1 MPLASNATDADLV
14 ARAQQSARDDYGAF
28 DALAQRYQDR
38 VLGNCRYLTV
48 ARDDADDMAQEVFVK
63 AFFALSKFEGR
74 SSFQTWLWRIK
85 VNHCLNHLRRS
96 RRERTIDIE
105 APGLD
110 RVPELQV
117 EATAH
122 RTLQTQLDRELI
134 DQTLDAL
141 PETLRVPLLLRDLDG
156 LSYQEIADELG
167 LSLSAVKM
175 RIKRGRE
182 EFRHRYDEHVSGAEP
197 RAGQM
202 RADG

>member
-1 MPLASNATDADLV
+1 MGSEATDADLV
-14 ARAQQSARDDYGAF
+14 AVAKQALRDDYGAF
-28 DALAQRYQDR
+28 EMLVQRYQDR
-38 VLGNCRYLTV
+38 VLGNCRYLTGS
-48 ARDDADDMAQEVFVK
+48 RDDADDLAQEVFVK
-63 AFFALSKFEGR
+63 AYSALSRFEGR

-96 RRERTIDIE
+96 RRERAIDIE

-167 LSLSAVKM
+167 LSLSAIKM

-182 EFRHRYDEHVSGAEP
+182 EFRRRYDERVSSDEP
-197 RAGQM
+197 RSEQVRVHG
-202 RADG
+202 

>member
-1 MPLASNATDADLV
+1 MGSEATDVDLV
-14 ARAQQSARDDYGAF
+14 ARAKRAVRDDYGAF
-28 DALAQRYQDR
+28 DLLVQRYQDR
-38 VLGNCRYLTV
+38 VLGNCRYLTGS
-48 ARDDADDMAQEVFVK
+48 RDDADDMAQEVFVK

-122 RTLQTQLDRELI
+122 HALQAERDRELI
-134 DQTLDAL
+134 DQTLDVL
-141 PETLRVPLLLRDLDG
+141 PDTLRVPLLLRDLDG
-156 LSYQEIADELG
+156 LSYQEIAEELG
-167 LSLSAVKM
+167 LSLSATKM

-182 EFRHRYDEHVSGAEP
+182 EFRRQYDERLSRGEP
-197 RAGQM
+197 SSDQVRAHG
-202 RADG
+202 

>member
-1 MPLASNATDADLV
+1 MDT
-14 ARAQQSARDDYGAF
+14 QY
-28 DALAQRYQDR
+28 
-38 VLGNCRYLTV
+38 CRYLTGS
-48 ARDDADDMAQEVFVK
+48 RDDADDMAQEVFVK
-63 AFFALSKFEGR
+63 AYFALSRFEGR

-85 VNHCLNHLRRS
+85 VNHCLNHLRKS
-96 RRERTIDIE
+96 WRERTIDIE

-122 RTLQTQLDRELI
+122 RVLQTQLDRELI

-141 PETLRVPLLLRDLDG
+141 PETLRIPLLLRDLDG

-167 LSLSAVKM
+167 LSLSAIKM

-182 EFRHRYDEHVSGAEP
+182 EFRRRYDERPSNDGP
-197 RAGQM
+197 RSEQV
-202 RADG
+202 RVDG